1 MNIIRIRISKVT
13 DRITKGIKSS
23 RLTYER
29 PSFSLEN
36 IDILNSLSQ
45 VKIYTI
51 YIRTKIEYKGCTH
64 LVILTES
71 LGSSTL
77 KVSSVKLIMVDTIGG
92 RVVEFSIPDISTR
105 FGSVKFS
112 TELTIVDRI
121 VEL

>member
-1 MNIIRIRISKVT
+1 
-13 DRITKGIKSS
+13 
-23 RLTYER
+23 
-29 PSFSLEN
+29 
-36 IDILNSLSQ
+36 LNSSSQ

-121 VEL
+121 VELSGAAKVGMFAP